1 MPVLYAEYEIPVFK
15 RPEKMTKYMDTL
27 KGKRVLI
34 VDDEPDMLESLE
46 EMLDICCVE
55 TAHTYEAAK
64 ALLTSRRYDA
74 AILDIMGVQGY
85 QLLNIAVE
93 KKIPAIMLTAHAL
106 SSENFVISMKAGAT
120 IYIPKDEILN
130 LAFFVAE
137 AISPEKPLT
146 SGPPRWFEKLK
157 PYFDWKFGSG
167 WLEKYKDFW
176 EDKL

>member
-1 MPVLYAEYEIPVFK
+1 
-15 RPEKMTKYMDTL
+15 MTKYLDRL

-46 EMLDICCVE
+46 EMLDICRLE
-55 TAHTYEAAK
+55 TASTFEEGRT
-64 ALLTSRRYDA
+64 LLESRRFDA

-137 AISPEKPLT
+137 AISPEQPVK

-157 PYFDWKFGSG
+157 PYFDWKFGSD
-167 WLEKYKDFW
+167 WLERYKDFW
-176 EDKL
+176 EEKL